1 MSSLEVQIDVKG
13 MDIAIKKAKTNIE
26 RFGALYTTLLSYNTA
41 SGMCFNATLPLGKN
55 RKSKVSG
62 RKSGEGSISRD
73 VSRAG
78 RGVGTFINQLKQRD
92 IERGRQVAGILAL
105 STAKT
110 KDDRANAARRAEKVA
125 TEVLGQVVRFYQS
138 YSPEFH
144 TSARKNGRVESF
156 AGNVVINKKSTES
169 YKKKVFNHIGK
180 AKSGWLINTSYGWAA
195 RAPQWIAR
203 HGQNGTIKKLP
214 DGSIEIENKLPYA
227 SDAMIKALEPFVIT
241 KAIQATNLKLHYEW
255 QRRNKA

>member
-1 MSSLEVQIDVKG
+1 MSNLEVRRDVKG

-26 RFGALYTTLLSYNTA
+26 RFGSLYTTLLSYNTA

-55 RKSKVSG
+55 RKSKVAG

-92 IERGRQVAGILAL
+92 LKRAKQVASILTLKKDA
-105 STAKT
+105 STA
-110 KDDRANAARRAEKVA
+110 AQVA
-125 TEVLGQVVRFYQS
+125 TDVFGQVVRFYQS

-144 TSARKNGRVESF
+144 TSARKDGRVASF
-156 AGNVVINKKSTES
+156 TGNVVVNRKSTES
-169 YKKKVFNHIGK
+169 YKKKVFKHIGK

-195 RAPQWIAR
+195 RAPQWITR
-203 HGQNGTIKKLP
+203 HGQNGSIKKLP

-227 SDAMIKALEPFVIT
+227 SEAMIKALEPFVIT
-241 KAIQATNLKLHYEW
+241 KATQATNLKLHYEW

>member
-1 MSSLEVQIDVKG
+1 MKG

-55 RKSKVSG
+55 RKSKVAG

-92 IERGRQVAGILAL
+92 LKRAKQVASILTL
-105 STAKT
+105 K
-110 KDDRANAARRAEKVA
+110 KDASAAAQVA
-125 TEVLGQVVRFYQS
+125 TDVFGQVVRFYQS

-144 TSARKNGRVESF
+144 TSARKDGHVASF
-156 AGNVVINKKSTES
+156 TGNVVVNRKSTES
-169 YKKKVFNHIGK
+169 YKKKVFKHIGK

-195 RAPQWIAR
+195 RAPQWITR

-227 SDAMIKALEPFVIT
+227 SEAMIKALEPFVIT
-241 KAIQATNLKLHYEW
+241 KAEQATNLKLHYEW

>member
-1 MSSLEVQIDVKG
+1 MSNLEVRIDVKG
-13 MDIAIKKAKTNIE
+13 IDLAIKNAKTNIE
-26 RFGALYTTLLSYNTA
+26 RFGSLYTTLLSYNTA

-92 IERGRQVAGILAL
+92 IKRAKQVAGILTLKKDA
-105 STAKT
+105 STA
-110 KDDRANAARRAEKVA
+110 AQIA
-125 TEVLGQVVRFYQS
+125 TDVFGQVVRFYQS

-144 TSARKNGRVESF
+144 TSARKAGHVASF
-156 AGNVVINKKSTES
+156 TGNVVLNKKSTES
-169 YKKKVFNHIGK
+169 YKKKVFKHIGK

-203 HGQNGTIKKLP
+203 HGQNGTLKKLS

-227 SDAMIKALEPFVIT
+227 SEAMLKALFPFIIT
-241 KAIQATNLKLHYEW
+241 KATQATNLKLKYEW
-255 QRRNKA
+255 ERRNKS

>member
-1 MSSLEVQIDVKG
+1 MSSLEVRIDVKG
-13 MDIAIKKAKTNIE
+13 MDLAIKKAKTNIE
-26 RFGALYTTLLSYNTA
+26 RFGDLYTTLLSYNTA

-78 RGVGTFINQLKQRD
+78 RGIGTFINQLKQRD
-92 IERGRQVAGILAL
+92 IKRAKQVASILTL
-105 STAKT
+105 KEDIPT
-110 KDDRANAARRAEKVA
+110 AARVA
-125 TEVLGQVVRFYQS
+125 TDVLGQVVRFYQS

-144 TSARKNGRVESF
+144 TSARKDGRVASF
-156 AGNVVINKKSTES
+156 TGNVVINRKSTES
-169 YKKKVFNHIGK
+169 YKKKVFEHIGK
-180 AKSGWLINTSYGWAA
+180 AKSGWLINTTYGWAA

-203 HGQNGTIKKLP
+203 HGKNGTIKKHP

-227 SDAMIKALEPFVIT
+227 SNAMIKALEPFVIT
-241 KAIQATNLKLHYEW
+241 KATQATNLKLHYEW

>member
-1 MSSLEVQIDVKG
+1 MSSLEVRIDVKG

-26 RFGALYTTLLSYNTA
+26 RFGDLYTTLLSYNTA

-55 RKSKVSG
+55 RKSKVAG

-92 IERGRQVAGILAL
+92 LKRAKQVASILTLKKDA
-105 STAKT
+105 STA
-110 KDDRANAARRAEKVA
+110 AQVA
-125 TEVLGQVVRFYQS
+125 TDVFGQVVRFYQS

-144 TSARKNGRVESF
+144 TSARKDGRVASF
-156 AGNVVINKKSTES
+156 TGNVVVNRKSTES
-169 YKKKVFNHIGK
+169 YKKKVFKHIGK

-195 RAPQWIAR
+195 RAPQWITR
-203 HGQNGTIKKLP
+203 HGQNGSIKKLP

-227 SDAMIKALEPFVIT
+227 SEAMIKALEPFVIT
-241 KAIQATNLKLHYEW
+241 KATQATNLKLHYEW

>member
-1 MSSLEVQIDVKG
+1 

-55 RKSKVSG
+55 RKSKVAG

-92 IERGRQVAGILAL
+92 LKRAKQVASILTL
-105 STAKT
+105 K
-110 KDDRANAARRAEKVA
+110 KDASAAAQVA
-125 TEVLGQVVRFYQS
+125 TDVFGQVVRFYQS

-144 TSARKNGRVESF
+144 TSARKDGHVASF
-156 AGNVVINKKSTES
+156 TGNVVVNRKSTES
-169 YKKKVFNHIGK
+169 YKKKVFKHIGK

-195 RAPQWIAR
+195 RAPQWITR

-227 SDAMIKALEPFVIT
+227 SEAMIKALEPFVIT
-241 KAIQATNLKLHYEW
+241 KAEQATNLKLHYEW

>member
-1 MSSLEVQIDVKG
+1 MSSLEVRIDVKG
-13 MDIAIKKAKTNIE
+13 MDLAIKKAKTNIE
-26 RFGALYTTLLSYNTA
+26 RFGDLYTTLLSYNTA

-78 RGVGTFINQLKQRD
+78 RGIGTFINQLKQRD
-92 IERGRQVAGILAL
+92 IKRAKQVAGILTL
-105 STAKT
+105 KEDIPT
-110 KDDRANAARRAEKVA
+110 AARVA
-125 TEVLGQVVRFYQS
+125 TDVLGQVVRFYQS

-144 TSARKNGRVESF
+144 TSARKDGRVASF
-156 AGNVVINKKSTES
+156 TGNVVINRKSTES
-169 YKKKVFNHIGK
+169 YKKKVFEHIGK
-180 AKSGWLINTSYGWAA
+180 AKSGWLINTTYGWAA

-203 HGQNGTIKKLP
+203 HGKNGTIKKHP

-227 SDAMIKALEPFVIT
+227 SNAMIKALEPFVIT
-241 KAIQATNLKLHYEW
+241 KATQATNLKQHYEW

>member
-1 MSSLEVQIDVKG
+1 MSNLEVRIDVKG

-55 RKSKVSG
+55 RKSKVAG

-92 IERGRQVAGILAL
+92 QKRAKQVASILTLKKDA
-105 STAKT
+105 STA
-110 KDDRANAARRAEKVA
+110 AQVA
-125 TEVLGQVVRFYQS
+125 TDVFGQVVRFYQS

-144 TSARKNGRVESF
+144 TSARKDGRVASF
-156 AGNVVINKKSTES
+156 TGNVVVNRKSTES
-169 YKKKVFNHIGK
+169 YKKKVFKHIGK

-195 RAPQWIAR
+195 RAPQWITR

-227 SDAMIKALEPFVIT
+227 SEAMIKALEPFVIT
-241 KAIQATNLKLHYEW
+241 KAEQATNLKLHYEW

>member
-1 MSSLEVQIDVKG
+1 MSSLEVRIDVKG

-55 RKSKVSG
+55 RKSKVAG

-92 IERGRQVAGILAL
+92 LKRAKQVASILTL
-105 STAKT
+105 K
-110 KDDRANAARRAEKVA
+110 KDASAAAQVA
-125 TEVLGQVVRFYQS
+125 TDVFGQVVRFYQS

-144 TSARKNGRVESF
+144 TSARKDGHVASF
-156 AGNVVINKKSTES
+156 TGNVVVNRKSTES
-169 YKKKVFNHIGK
+169 YKKL
-180 AKSGWLINTSYGWAA
+180 SLI
-195 RAPQWIAR
+195 
-203 HGQNGTIKKLP
+203 H
-214 DGSIEIENKLPYA
+214 
-227 SDAMIKALEPFVIT
+227 V
-241 KAIQATNLKLHYEW
+241 
-255 QRRNKA
+255 

>member
-1 MSSLEVQIDVKG
+1 

-26 RFGALYTTLLSYNTA
+26 RFGDLYTTLLSYNTA

-55 RKSKVSG
+55 RKSKVAG

-92 IERGRQVAGILAL
+92 QKRAKQVASILTLKKDA
-105 STAKT
+105 STA
-110 KDDRANAARRAEKVA
+110 AQVA
-125 TEVLGQVVRFYQS
+125 TDVFGQVVRFYQS

-144 TSARKNGRVESF
+144 TSARKDGRVASF
-156 AGNVVINKKSTES
+156 TGNVVVNRKSTES
-169 YKKKVFNHIGK
+169 YKKKVFKHIGK

-195 RAPQWIAR
+195 RAPQWITR

-227 SDAMIKALEPFVIT
+227 SEAMIKALEPFVIT
-241 KAIQATNLKLHYEW
+241 KAEQATNLKLHYEW

>member
-1 MSSLEVQIDVKG
+1 MSSLEVRIDVKG

-26 RFGALYTTLLSYNTA
+26 RFGDLYTTLLSYNTA

-55 RKSKVSG
+55 RKSKVAG

-92 IERGRQVAGILAL
+92 QKRAKQVASILTLKKDA
-105 STAKT
+105 STA
-110 KDDRANAARRAEKVA
+110 AQVA
-125 TEVLGQVVRFYQS
+125 TDVFGQVVRFYQS

-144 TSARKNGRVESF
+144 TSARKDGRVASF
-156 AGNVVINKKSTES
+156 TGNVVVNRKSTES
-169 YKKKVFNHIGK
+169 YKKKVFKHIGK

-195 RAPQWIAR
+195 RAPQWITR

-227 SDAMIKALEPFVIT
+227 SEAMIKALEPFVIT
-241 KAIQATNLKLHYEW
+241 KAEQATNLKLHYEW

>member
-1 MSSLEVQIDVKG
+1 MSSQFVRIDVKG
-13 MDIAIKKAKTNIE
+13 MDAAMKKAKTNIK
-26 RFGALYTTLLSYNTA
+26 RFGALYNTLLSYNVA

-78 RGVGTFINQLKQRD
+78 RGIGSFINQLRERD
-92 IERGRQVAGILAL
+92 VVRARQIGGILSL

-110 KDDRANAARRAEKVA
+110 KGGRANAANVAAKLA
-125 TEVLGQVVRFYQS
+125 TETLGQVVRFYQS

-144 TSARKNGRVESF
+144 ASARKNGHVESF
-156 AGNVVINKKSTES
+156 TGNVVINRKSTER
-169 YKKKVFNHIGK
+169 YKKKMFEHIGK
-180 AKSGWLINTSYGWAA
+180 AKSGWLINSSYGWAS

-203 HGQNGTIKKLP
+203 HGKNGRITEFP

-227 SDAMIKALEPFVIT
+227 SNAMIDALIPFVKT
-241 KAIQATNLKLHYEW
+241 KAFQATNLKLHYEW
-255 QRRNKA
+255 QRRNRA

>member
-1 MSSLEVQIDVKG
+1 MSNLEVRIDVKG
-13 MDIAIKKAKTNIE
+13 MDLAIKNAKTNIE
-26 RFGALYTTLLSYNTA
+26 RFGSLYTTLLSYNTA

-78 RGVGTFINQLKQRD
+78 RGIGTFINRLKERD
-92 IERGRQVAGILAL
+92 TKRARQVAGILAL
-105 STAKT
+105 STARK
-110 KDDRANAARRAEKVA
+110 KEDRVSAAKRAEKVA
-125 TEVLGQVVRFYQS
+125 TEVYGQIVRFYQN
-138 YSPEFH
+138 YSSEFH
-144 TSARKNGRVESF
+144 TSARKAGHVASF
-156 AGNVVINKKSTES
+156 TGNVVLNKKSTES
-169 YKKKVFNHIGK
+169 YKNKVFKHIGK

-203 HGQNGTIKKLP
+203 HGQNGTIKKLS

-227 SDAMIKALEPFVIT
+227 SEAMLKALFPFVIT
-241 KAIQATNLKLHYEW
+241 KAEQATNLKLKYEW
-255 QRRNKA
+255 ERRNKS

>member
-1 MSSLEVQIDVKG
+1 MSSLEVRIDVKG
-13 MDIAIKKAKTNIE
+13 MDLAIKKAKTNIE
-26 RFGALYTTLLSYNTA
+26 RFGDLYTTLLSYNTA

-78 RGVGTFINQLKQRD
+78 RGIGTFINQLKQRD
-92 IERGRQVAGILAL
+92 IKRAKQVAGILTL
-105 STAKT
+105 KEDIPT
-110 KDDRANAARRAEKVA
+110 AARVA
-125 TEVLGQVVRFYQS
+125 TDVLGQVVRFYQS

-144 TSARKNGRVESF
+144 TSARKDGRVASF
-156 AGNVVINKKSTES
+156 TGNVVINRKSTEN
-169 YKKKVFNHIGK
+169 YKKKVFEHIGK
-180 AKSGWLINTSYGWAA
+180 AKSGWLINTTYGWAA

-203 HGQNGTIKKLP
+203 HGKNGTIKKHP

-227 SDAMIKALEPFVIT
+227 SNAMIKALEPFVIT
-241 KAIQATNLKLHYEW
+241 KATQATNLKLHYEW